1 MPPENLQKLSEK
13 YPKIFALKTPRGSG
27 PQMPFTLFSFE
38 CGDGWYNIID
48 LLCANIQWHI
58 DETNKTRQLLLESN
72 SYNLPIPDE
81 VQQVVASQ
89 VKEKFGGLRFYYN
102 GGDRVVDA
110 LVGFADTMSYRTCET
125 CGSPGKRRGGGWIY
139 TACDAHTKQE
149 DLEEEQEDAD
159 MDNNAD

>member
-1 MPPENLQKLSEK
+1 MREDLDKKLCEK
-13 YPKIFALKTPRGSG
+13 YPKIFADRHKPMTQTAMCWG
-27 PQMPFTLFSFE
+27 FDV
-38 CGDGWYNIID
+38 GDGWYNIID

-58 DETNKTRQLLLESN
+58 DETNKTRQLLLDKN
-72 SYNLPIPDE
+72 PYNLPIPDE

-102 GGDRVVDA
+102 GGDDIVRA
-110 LVGFADTMSYRTCET
+110 LVSFADTMSYRTCET

-139 TACDAHTKQE
+139 TACDAHTRQE

>member
-1 MPPENLQKLSEK
+1 MREELDKKLCEK
-13 YPKIFALKTPRGSG
+13 YPKIFADRHKSMTQTAMCWG
-27 PQMPFTLFSFE
+27 FDV
-38 CGDGWYNIID
+38 GDGWYNIID

-58 DETNKTRQLLLESN
+58 DETNKTRQLLLDKN
-72 SYNLPIPDE
+72 PYNLPIPDE

-102 GGDRVVDA
+102 GGDDIVRA
-110 LVGFADTMSYRTCET
+110 LVSFADTMSYRTCET

-139 TACDAHTKQE
+139 TACDAHTRQE